1 MLLFLGYNQKLFSR
15 SIKAKKS
22 CLFFAIYIPPSCWTI
37 IITFVLHFPDK
48 KPNCITST
56 VIVSLVYFSLV
67 LFNFDPQQLT
77 NIDGKFNYFD
87 SLLFFSSIIFFVI
100 ALSFFS
106 CHSYAPLK
114 TILKSFFCC
123 TIFSI

>member
-22 CLFFAIYIPPSCWTI
+22 CLFFAICIPSSCWTI

-48 KPNCITST
+48 KPNCISST

-67 LFNFDPQQLT
+67 LFNFDPQHLT
-77 NIDGKFNYFD
+77 NIDGKFNYFG
-87 SLLFFSSIIFFVI
+87 SLLFFSSINFF
-100 ALSFFS
+100 AYHFLFF
-106 CHSYAPLK
+106 HVSYAPLK